1 MSVVLAIIWMEGSN
15 MSSEQSV
22 FANFQTLR
30 LFGMSDALQKVLVT
44 PDMAALP
51 IVDIL
56 AFLTCEE
63 IQYKS
68 QKKRERLFKAAKLK
82 QGQACVENVD
92 HLAKRGIDKGYL
104 ASLMNCEWIT
114 RNQFLIITG
123 PTGVGKSWIAC
134 ALANQAIK
142 LNFPVLYK
150 RFGLLMEE
158 LDISHKD
165 GSLPRLRNFLSK
177 FKLLILDDWAMA
189 PLNDRN
195 RQDLLEL
202 IEERVESGSL
212 IITTQLPVSK
222 WHEYLGEPTV
232 ADAIMDRI
240 IHRAHRLELHGESM
254 RKTYKAVKEGKV

>member
-1 MSVVLAIIWMEGSN
+1 MGGSK

-22 FANFQTLR
+22 FENLQALR
-30 LFGMSDALQKVLVT
+30 LVGMSSALQKVLVT
-44 PDMAALP
+44 PNMTAMS

-63 IQYKS
+63 LQYKS
-68 QKKRERLFKAAKLK
+68 QRKRDQLFKAAKLK
-82 QGQACVENVD
+82 QGQACVENID
-92 HLAKRGIDKGYL
+92 HLAKRGIDKSYL
-104 ASLMNCEWIT
+104 ISLIDCEWIT

-134 ALANQAIK
+134 ALANKAIK
-142 LNFPVLYK
+142 LNLSVLYK

-158 LDISHKD
+158 LDIAHRD
-165 GSLPRLRNFLSK
+165 GSLPRLRNQLSK

-189 PLNDRN
+189 PLSDRN

-222 WHEYLGEPTV
+222 WHEYIGEPTI

-254 RKTYKAVKEGKV
+254 RKTYKTVKEDKV

>member
-1 MSVVLAIIWMEGSN
+1 
-15 MSSEQSV
+15 MSSEHSV
-22 FANFQTLR
+22 FENLQQLR
-30 LFGMSDALQKVLVT
+30 LSGMREALKQVLVT
-44 PDMAALP
+44 PDMVTLP
-51 IVDIL
+51 IIDIL

-82 QGQACVENVD
+82 QGQACVENID
-92 HLAKRGIDKGYL
+92 YLAKRGIDKGYL
-104 ASLMNCEWIT
+104 ATLINGEWIT
-114 RNQFLIITG
+114 RNQFLLITG
-123 PTGVGKSWIAC
+123 PTGVGKSWLAC

-142 LNFPVLYK
+142 LNFSVLYK
-150 RFGLLMEE
+150 RFNLLMEE
-158 LDISHKD
+158 LAIAHRD
-165 GSLPRLRNFLSK
+165 GSLPRLRSGLAK
-177 FKLLILDDWAMA
+177 YKLLVLDDWAMA
-189 PLNDRN
+189 PLNDLN

-222 WHEYLGEPTV
+222 WHEYIGEPTL

-254 RKTYKAVKEGKV
+254 RKSYKTVKEGKI

>member
-1 MSVVLAIIWMEGSN
+1 
-15 MSSEQSV
+15 MSSEHNV
-22 FANFQTLR
+22 FENLQQLR
-30 LFGMSDALQKVLVT
+30 LSGMREALKKVLVT
-44 PDMAALP
+44 PDMVTLP
-51 IVDIL
+51 IIDIL

-82 QGQACVENVD
+82 QGQACVENID
-92 HLAKRGIDKGYL
+92 YLAKRGIDKGYL
-104 ASLMNCEWIT
+104 ATLINGEWIT
-114 RNQFLIITG
+114 RNQFLLITG

-142 LNFPVLYK
+142 LNFSVLYK
-150 RFGLLMEE
+150 RFNLLMEE
-158 LDISHKD
+158 LAIAHRD
-165 GSLPRLRNFLSK
+165 GSLPRLRSGLAK
-177 FKLLILDDWAMA
+177 YKLLVLDDWAMA
-189 PLNDRN
+189 PLNDLN

-222 WHEYLGEPTV
+222 WHEYIGEPTL

-254 RKTYKAVKEGKV
+254 RKSYKTVKEGKI

>member
-1 MSVVLAIIWMEGSN
+1 MSNEK
-15 MSSEQSV
+15 SV
-22 FANFQTLR
+22 FENLQTLR
-30 LFGMSDALQKVLVT
+30 LMGMCDALQKVLVT
-44 PDMAALP
+44 PDMAAMP
-51 IVDIL
+51 ILDVL

-63 IQYKS
+63 IQHKS

-82 QGQACVENVD
+82 QGQACVENID

-104 ASLMNCEWIT
+104 ASLVNCEWVI

-142 LNFPVLYK
+142 LNLPVLYK
-150 RFGLLMEE
+150 RYGLLMEE
-158 LDISHKD
+158 LDIARKD
-165 GSLPRLRNFLSK
+165 GSLPKLRSQLSK

-189 PLNDRN
+189 PLSERN

-202 IEERVESGSL
+202 IEDRTESGSL
-212 IITTQLPVSK
+212 IITTQLPISK
-222 WHEYLGEPTV
+222 WHEYIGEPTL

-240 IHRAHRLELHGESM
+240 IHRSHRLELHGESM
-254 RKTYKAVKEGKV
+254 RKLYKTVKEGKV

>member
-1 MSVVLAIIWMEGSN
+1 M
-15 MSSEQSV
+15 SEQQV
-22 FANFQTLR
+22 FEHFRALR
-30 LFGMSDALQKVLVT
+30 LPGMSTALQRVLDT
-44 PDMAALP
+44 PDMAAMP
-51 IVDIL
+51 VIDIL

-63 IQYKS
+63 IQYKA

-82 QGQACVENVD
+82 QAQACVENID

-104 ASLMNCEWIT
+104 ATLINCEWIT

-142 LNFPVLYK
+142 LNLPVLYK

-158 LDISHKD
+158 LDIARKD
-165 GSLPRLRNFLSK
+165 GSLPRLRSYLSK
-177 FKLLILDDWAMA
+177 FKLLVLDDWAIT
-189 PLNDRN
+189 PLLERN

-202 IEERVESGSL
+202 MEERTESGAL

-222 WHEYLGEPTV
+222 WHEYIGEPTI

-240 IHRAHRLELHGESM
+240 VHRAHRLELHGESM
-254 RKTYKAVKEGKV
+254 RKVYKTIGEDKS

>member
-1 MSVVLAIIWMEGSN
+1 
-15 MSSEQSV
+15 MSSEHSV
-22 FANFQTLR
+22 FENLQQLR
-30 LFGMSDALQKVLVT
+30 LSGMREALKQVLVT
-44 PDMAALP
+44 PDMVTLP
-51 IVDIL
+51 IIDIL

-82 QGQACVENVD
+82 QGQACVENID
-92 HLAKRGIDKGYL
+92 YLAKRGIDKGYL
-104 ASLMNCEWIT
+104 ATLINGEWIT
-114 RNQFLIITG
+114 RNQFLLITG
-123 PTGVGKSWIAC
+123 PTGVGKSWLAC

-142 LNFPVLYK
+142 LNFSVLYK
-150 RFGLLMEE
+150 RFNLLMEE
-158 LDISHKD
+158 LAIAHRD
-165 GSLPRLRNFLSK
+165 GSLPRLRSGLAK
-177 FKLLILDDWAMA
+177 YKLLVLDDWEMA
-189 PLNDRN
+189 PLNDLN

-222 WHEYLGEPTV
+222 WHEYIGEPTL

-254 RKTYKAVKEGKV
+254 RKSYKTVKEGKI

>member
-1 MSVVLAIIWMEGSN
+1 M
-15 MSSEQSV
+15 SEQQV
-22 FANFQTLR
+22 FEHFRALR
-30 LFGMSDALQKVLVT
+30 LPGMSTALQRVLDT
-44 PDMAALP
+44 PDMAAMP
-51 IVDIL
+51 VIDIL

-63 IQYKS
+63 IQYKA

-82 QGQACVENVD
+82 QAQACVENID

-104 ASLMNCEWIT
+104 ATLINCEWIT

-142 LNFPVLYK
+142 LNLPVLYK

-158 LDISHKD
+158 LDIARKD
-165 GSLPRLRNFLSK
+165 GSLPRLRSYLSK
-177 FKLLILDDWAMA
+177 FKLLVLDDWAIT
-189 PLNDRN
+189 PLLERN

-202 IEERVESGSL
+202 MEERTESGAL

-222 WHEYLGEPTV
+222 WHEYIGEPTI

-240 IHRAHRLELHGESM
+240 VHRAHRLELHGESM
-254 RKTYKAVKEGKV
+254 RKVYKTIGEGKS

>member
-1 MSVVLAIIWMEGSN
+1 M
-15 MSSEQSV
+15 SEQQV
-22 FANFQTLR
+22 FEHFRALR
-30 LFGMSDALQKVLVT
+30 LPGMSTALQRVLDT
-44 PDMAALP
+44 PDMAAMP
-51 IVDIL
+51 VIDIL

-63 IQYKS
+63 IQYKA

-82 QGQACVENVD
+82 QAQACVENID

-104 ASLMNCEWIT
+104 ATLINCEWIT

-142 LNFPVLYK
+142 LNQPVLYK

-158 LDISHKD
+158 LDIARKD
-165 GSLPRLRNFLSK
+165 GSLPRLRSYLSK
-177 FKLLILDDWAMA
+177 FKLLVLDDWAIT
-189 PLNDRN
+189 PLLERN

-202 IEERVESGSL
+202 MEERTESGSL

-222 WHEYLGEPTV
+222 WHEYIGEPTI

-240 IHRAHRLELHGESM
+240 VHRAHRLELHGESM
-254 RKTYKAVKEGKV
+254 RKVYKTIGEGKS

>member
-1 MSVVLAIIWMEGSN
+1 M
-15 MSSEQSV
+15 SEQQV
-22 FANFQTLR
+22 FEHFRALR
-30 LFGMSDALQKVLVT
+30 LPGMSTALQRVLDT
-44 PDMAALP
+44 PDMAAMP
-51 IVDIL
+51 VIDIL

-63 IQYKS
+63 IQYKA

-82 QGQACVENVD
+82 QAQACVENID

-104 ASLMNCEWIT
+104 ATLINCEWIT

-142 LNFPVLYK
+142 LNLPVLYK

-158 LDISHKD
+158 LDIARKD
-165 GSLPRLRNFLSK
+165 GSLPRLRSYLSK
-177 FKLLILDDWAMA
+177 FKLLVLDDWAIT
-189 PLNDRN
+189 PLLERN

-202 IEERVESGSL
+202 MEERTESGSL

-222 WHEYLGEPTV
+222 WHEYIGEPTI

-240 IHRAHRLELHGESM
+240 VHRAHRLELHGESM
-254 RKTYKAVKEGKV
+254 RKVYKTIGEDKS

>member
-1 MSVVLAIIWMEGSN
+1 M
-15 MSSEQSV
+15 SEQQV
-22 FANFQTLR
+22 FEHFRALR
-30 LFGMSDALQKVLVT
+30 LPGMSIALQRVLDT
-44 PDMAALP
+44 PDMAAMP
-51 IVDIL
+51 VIDIL

-63 IQYKS
+63 IQYKA

-82 QGQACVENVD
+82 QAQACVENID

-104 ASLMNCEWIT
+104 STLINCEWIT

-142 LNFPVLYK
+142 LNLPVLYK

-158 LDISHKD
+158 LDIARKD
-165 GSLPRLRNFLSK
+165 GSLPRLRSYLSK
-177 FKLLILDDWAMA
+177 FKLLVLDDWAIT
-189 PLNDRN
+189 PLLERN

-202 IEERVESGSL
+202 MEERTESGAL

-222 WHEYLGEPTV
+222 WHEYIGEPTI

-240 IHRAHRLELHGESM
+240 VHRAHRLELHGESM
-254 RKTYKAVKEGKV
+254 RKVYKTIGEGQS